1 MCRFL
6 LAESEQPF
14 QPQELV
20 HKFAEMSRQS
30 KSYDGDWQGDGGGI
44 SWFANNEWQGMTS
57 LNPFWENAD
66 TFSQIP
72 DTKQVVMHA
81 RSASFPDQK
90 GILEYNQP
98 YIAGKYAFV
107 FNGMLKGVALPYR
120 LDGKIGAQKIWS
132 LVQKYL
138 EDNSPVESLQKTV
151 DLLNKHTREI
161 QALNLGLADGT
172 NIYSYTQ
179 FGSHPEYYNLRIY
192 ETPEMNIVCSEGL
205 EGMDF
210 VKAAQSTVLQY

>member
-6 LAESEQPF
+6 LAESEKPF

-30 KSYDGDWQGDGGGI
+30 KSYDGDWQGDGAGI
-44 SWFANNEWQGMTS
+44 AWFEDGMWRVSTS
-57 LNPFWENAD
+57 LNPFWSNVDEYSNLPP
-66 TFSQIP
+66 TN
-72 DTKQVVMHA
+72 QVVMHA
-81 RSASFPDQK
+81 RSASFPQHK
-90 GILEYNQP
+90 GLSEYNQP
-98 YIAGKYAFV
+98 YIQGKYAFV
-107 FNGMLKGVALPYR
+107 FNGLLKGVNLPFHVE
-120 LDGKIGAQKIWS
+120 GKIGAQKIWS
-132 LVQKYL
+132 L
-138 EDNSPVESLQKTV
+138 LQKFLADNPPMEALQISV
-151 DLLNKHTREI
+151 ELLNEYSREI